1 MDKMSH
7 IELLLYTHRYYII
20 YVTIVTPVTFCV
32 YKVEPCFGPKP
43 KVIKV
48 TCLISIYTTKRL
60 ISDAPS
66 EDQQGQD
73 GAILFSMAFARR
85 DGVDSTSE
93 YSPKM
98 GEEPNSGLKTSGWT
112 PSLLDTIIPSLQRQ
126 FS

>member
-43 KVIKV
+43 KIIKV
-48 TCLISIYTTKRL
+48 TCLIFSIYTTKRV

-73 GAILFSMAFARR
+73 GAILLSMVFARR
-85 DGVDSTSE
+85 DG
-93 YSPKM
+93 
-98 GEEPNSGLKTSGWT
+98 WT
-112 PSLLDTIIPSLQRQ
+112 PQANTH
-126 FS
+126 